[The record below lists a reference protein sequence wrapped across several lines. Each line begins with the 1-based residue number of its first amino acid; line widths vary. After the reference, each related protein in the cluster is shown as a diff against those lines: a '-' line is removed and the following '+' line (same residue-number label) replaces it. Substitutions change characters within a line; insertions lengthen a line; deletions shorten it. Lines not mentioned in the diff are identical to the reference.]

1 MGYSSAQIEINKDF
15 EREFDAVEPSV
26 PIQSS
31 AGERRPGG
39 VGACPS
45 PLVPPSGLFLFTK
58 TTEVVM
64 QAVDRA
70 PREMRV
76 YTVAMYNSD
85 GIVMRFDDT
94 VAVSAKQAIN
104 NIRWRLFGG
113 SAASKRYAAN
123 WTARAA

>member
-1 MGYSSAQIEINKDF
+1 
-15 EREFDAVEPSV
+15 
-26 PIQSS
+26 
-31 AGERRPGG
+31 
-39 VGACPS
+39 
-45 PLVPPSGLFLFTK
+45 
-58 TTEVVM
+58 M

-104 NIRWRLFGG
+104 NIRWRWRGVEG
-113 SAASKRYAAN
+113 VHYEIAQRSKGCEEVFAE
-123 WTARAA
+123 